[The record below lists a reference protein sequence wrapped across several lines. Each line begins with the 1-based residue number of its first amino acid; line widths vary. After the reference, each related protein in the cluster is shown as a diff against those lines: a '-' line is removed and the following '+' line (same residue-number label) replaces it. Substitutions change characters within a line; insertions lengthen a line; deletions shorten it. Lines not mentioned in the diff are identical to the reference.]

1 MSPEESLAFKTA
13 VIAKFYDHLSALDAY
28 IQTKDQ
34 EANIFL
40 SKTALNDAVD
50 EIVRDVEIM
59 RHRRGSINPQTRGKI
74 AGIIVFRLSR
84 WNILSTQSPLLLE
97 DRVFL
102 KFNYLLALS
111 VGLAYIQMPYSK
123 LHEYSRTELL
133 YSMSRRHVN
142 QETLGLVL
150 DIISQHVAN

>member
-1 MSPEESLAFKTA
+1 MSPEDSLKFKVS
-13 VIAKFYDHLSALDAY
+13 VIAKFFEHLAVLDAY
-28 IQTKDQ
+28 TQTKDQ
-34 EANIFL
+34 EANIFV

-59 RHRRGSINPQTRGKI
+59 RHRRGSVNPQTRGKI

-84 WNILSTQSPLLLE
+84 WNILSTQNPRLLE
-97 DRVFL
+97 DRVFI
-102 KFNYLLALS
+102 KFNHLLALS
-111 VGLAYIQMPYSK
+111 VGLAYIQIPYSR
-123 LHEYSRTELL
+123 LNEYSRTELL

-150 DIISQHVAN
+150 DIIRQHV